1 MANPTSGASP
11 NALNWFDIPV
21 TDLDR
26 ATAFYDAI
34 LGVTLMRYSAP
45 GIEGALFPPA
55 EVTGTLLKGEGF
67 VPSHDGS
74 VVYLN
79 GGDDLS
85 AILGRVRAAGGA
97 VLLDKTEISGG
108 RGFFAYFEDTEG
120 NRIGLNST
128 G

>member
-1 MANPTSGASP
+1 MS

-26 ATAFYDAI
+26 ATEFYAAI
-34 LGVTLMRYSAP
+34 LGATLHRYSAP
-45 GIEGALFPPA
+45 GIEGALFPSA

-67 VPSHDGS
+67 IPSHDGS
-74 VVYLN
+74 VLYLN
-79 GGDDLS
+79 GGGDLTT
-85 AILGRVRAAGGA
+85 ILDRVPTAGGT
-97 VLLDKTEISGG
+97 VLLDKTEIGGG

>member
-1 MANPTSGASP
+1 MA

-21 TDLDR
+21 VDLDR
-26 ATAFYDAI
+26 ATEFYGTI
-34 LGVTLMRYSAP
+34 LGATLTRYSAP

-85 AILGRVRAAGGA
+85 AILDRVPASGGT
-97 VLLDKTEISGG
+97 VLLGKTEIGGG

-120 NRIGLNST
+120 NRIGLNSA